1 LKLPS
6 KAKTTSSPSAITL
19 VASAA
24 AAQVPGERAQVE
36 LLARL
41 DRGGYVDPTKVTL
54 AAYLDRWL
62 GHMAS
67 IGRDERTVERYGEL
81 LRLHVTPH
89 LGGLRLQQLAPMH
102 LSDLYAK
109 LLREGD
115 AMAAQVGCPPVA
127 SCTSTGR
134 CTGRCGK
141 PSGGGCW
148 PSTRPPTSN
157 CRRSQPRRW

>member
-1 LKLPS
+1 MGRL
-6 KAKTTSSPSAITL
+6 
-19 VASAA
+19 
-24 AAQVPGERAQVE
+24 QRGE
-36 LLARL
+36 
-41 DRGGYVDPTKVTL
+41 YVDPAKVTL

-62 GHMAS
+62 DHMAS

-109 LLREGD
+109 LLRDD
-115 AMAAQVGCPPVA
+115 AMGARADCRPAV

-148 PSTRPPTSN
+148 PSTRPPTLSY
-157 CRRSQPRRW
+157 RRSPRCRW